1 MSVESVTIV
10 KALLDTQS
18 EAQELHVQLY
28 PDVPMEMEAAVAL
41 GVQTVKMQAKARA
54 TRIKEV
60 RTRLAAGTYR
70 QVSMVIAQKM
80 LEIE

>member
-1 MSVESVTIV
+1 MSVESVIVV
-10 KALLDTQS
+10 KALLATQS
-18 EAQELHVQLY
+18 KAQELHVQLY
-28 PDVPMEMEAAVAL
+28 PDVQMEMEAAVAL
-41 GVQTVKMQAKARA
+41 GVQAVKMQVKARA

-70 QVSMVIAQKM
+70 QDSMVVAQKM